1 MILMGYQHL
10 LIFGAVCIAAFL
22 LVTYMLPRLLLL
34 VYKRAILKQ
43 GLGGG
48 PIPVN
53 TLYAEPQ
60 ELLADPIHPP
70 AGASKWATTGVNPDT
85 LYVGGWLDL
94 RKGPLVLHVPDFDGR
109 YYSVQFTD
117 PTTNLNFTYVGTRV
131 IGTKAGDY
139 LITGPRWKGAV
150 PQGMKKI
157 TSPKNSVLVFG
168 RVLVYNHSDLPT
180 AYNLAKQIHLMPFN
194 NSIQQK

>member
-1 MILMGYQHL
+1 MEHV
-10 LIFGAVCIAAFL
+10 LIFGVFCIATFFS
-22 LVTYMLPRLLLL
+22 VVYMLPGLLLL
-34 VYKRAILKQ
+34 VYKRAILTR

-85 LYVGGWLDL
+85 LYVGGWLEL
-94 RKGPLVLHVPDFDGR
+94 KSGPLVMHVPDFSER

-117 PTTNLNFTYVGTRV
+117 STTNLNFAYVGTRAT
-131 IGTKAGDY
+131 GTSAGNY
-139 LITGPRWKGAV
+139 LITGPRWKGVV
-150 PQGMKKI
+150 PKEMSQI
-157 TSPKNSVLVFG
+157 SSPRNSVLVFG
-168 RVLVYNHSDLPT
+168 RVLVYSDSDLPK
-180 AYNLAKQIHLMPFN
+180 AYDLAKQIQLTPLR
-194 NSIQQK
+194 